1 MYVAKT
7 FQYEMFCFTDP
18 VFSFREG
25 PCEKNIALR
34 SNAVCTILEKSK
46 RLLAFLLSLS
56 HNGTFCNDLTPQHG
70 TTTEL
75 ENTYRLDLS
84 DGYVDENKR
93 RVYLKEERINTARHI
108 HKL

>member
-1 MYVAKT
+1 LYYCPN
-7 FQYEMFCFTDP
+7 FP
-18 VFSFREG
+18 LRERPG
-25 PCEKNIALR
+25 EKNIFRNNEVCALIPR
-34 SNAVCTILEKSK
+34 GFKMLTG
-46 RLLAFLLSLS
+46 FLFSHS

-75 ENTYRLDLS
+75 ENIYRLDLS
-84 DGYVDENKR
+84 DGYVDENKG